1 MAWQLINI
9 FHLSVLLSF
18 HNSIAFLIFLV
29 VMHMLVA
36 INSFGK
42 SSEIKFLIK
51 NIGRL
56 IRL

>member
-9 FHLSVLLSF
+9 FHLTVLLSF
-18 HNSIAFLIFLV
+18 YNSIAFLILLV
-29 VMHMLVA
+29 KMHMVVA

-42 SSEIKFLIK
+42 SSKVRFLIK
-51 NIGRL
+51 NRGRL

>member
-1 MAWQLINI
+1 MTWQLIYI

-18 HNSIAFLIFLV
+18 YNSIALLIFLV

-36 INSFGK
+36 IHYFGK

-51 NIGRL
+51 EREKL
-56 IRL
+56 IRI